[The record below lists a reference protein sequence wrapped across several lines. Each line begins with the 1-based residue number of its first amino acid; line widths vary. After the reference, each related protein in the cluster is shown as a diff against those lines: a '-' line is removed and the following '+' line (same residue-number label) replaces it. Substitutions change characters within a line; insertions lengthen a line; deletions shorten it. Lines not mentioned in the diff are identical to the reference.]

1 MEPGVACSTQVDS
14 VLPADGWRPVRR
26 AEDNSVCYSG
36 ATFVR
41 APWLP
46 MEQELTFR
54 IILESP
60 PAAVDFGLQ
69 KGRGRDYEVVQK
81 QRSKTG
87 DLRFEFDV
95 RVKEGKD
102 GQPILLGPF
111 VQGPP
116 EERFVYLDIG
126 TYAGQTDTPWSRRL
140 KVPLR
145 GITWDV
151 VKQAT
156 RAKHVLETRVPGTGK
171 DGGPSC
177 ATVKP
182 FAGWTVKT

>member
-1 MEPGVACSTQVDS
+1 
-14 VLPADGWRPVRR
+14 
-26 AEDNSVCYSG
+26 
-36 ATFVR
+36 
-41 APWLP
+41 
-46 MEQELTFR
+46 MEQQLTFC

-60 PAAVDFGLQ
+60 PAGIDFGLQ
-69 KGRGRDYEVVQK
+69 KGSGSNYEVVQK

-87 DLRFEFDV
+87 DLRFEFDA

-102 GQPILLGPF
+102 GLPTLLGSF

-116 EERFVYLDIG
+116 NGRFVYLDIG
-126 TYAGQTDTPWSRRL
+126 TYAGQTDSCWSRRL

-151 VKQAT
+151 VKQAS
-156 RAKHVLETRVPGTGK
+156 RGVLETRVPGTGK
-171 DGGPSC
+171 DGGPTC

-182 FAGWTVKT
+182 FNGWKVSR